1 MRHINYASTP
11 GPGDVETWG
20 PVWHPN
26 DPRRD
31 DPDDESVS
39 ADTLLDLFLQDVT
52 RVDEAAME
60 FTADLVEPL
69 NEAVIKACRSARRT
83 DQIDDTS
90 AAAIGHAY
98 YAAVHAV
105 LHQQAEKE
113 AT

>member
-1 MRHINYASTP
+1 
-11 GPGDVETWG
+11 VETWG

-105 LHQQAEKE
+105 LRQQAEKE